1 MPAAKSLRSC
11 RKISDEPLKTC
22 PDCSG
27 QLTKLISRTSF
38 QLKGTGWYVTD
49 YARKPE
55 SQPKSEGESKP
66 AADSKSGAEAK
77 SGAES
82 KPAAESSGSGT
93 GSRQRQ
99 PAVGLRLQERK
110 ESFLSKSLSCCFR
123 VGYRVSSSR
132 NCAPHRRRG
141 PSPRATVPEKSAGK
155 GSPRPGFRHGERTRC
170 RLPIAGRP
178 AGDAAAGGS
187 GWRNPRL
194 WTGGTR
200 PARRGEES
208 GWSTGYRRA

>member
-1 MPAAKSLRSC
+1 MPIYEYGCDACGKVIEVMQ
-11 RKISDEPLKTC
+11 KISDEPLKTC

-93 GSRQRQ
+93 GSGNGSK
-99 PAVGLRLQERK
+99 PSDSG
-110 ESFLSKSLSCCFR
+110 SKSEKNP
-123 VGYRVSSSR
+123 SSPNR
-132 NCAPHRRRG
+132 
-141 PSPRATVPEKSAGK
+141 
-155 GSPRPGFRHGERTRC
+155 
-170 RLPIAGRP
+170 
-178 AGDAAAGGS
+178 
-187 GWRNPRL
+187 
-194 WTGGTR
+194 
-200 PARRGEES
+200 
-208 GWSTGYRRA
+208 

>member
-1 MPAAKSLRSC
+1 MPIYEYGCDACGKVLEVMQ
-11 RKISDEPLKTC
+11 KFSDEPLKTC

-93 GSRQRQ
+93 GSGNGSK
-99 PAVGLRLQERK
+99 PSDSG
-110 ESFLSKSLSCCFR
+110 SKSEKNP
-123 VGYRVSSSR
+123 SSPNR
-132 NCAPHRRRG
+132 
-141 PSPRATVPEKSAGK
+141 
-155 GSPRPGFRHGERTRC
+155 
-170 RLPIAGRP
+170 
-178 AGDAAAGGS
+178 
-187 GWRNPRL
+187 
-194 WTGGTR
+194 
-200 PARRGEES
+200 
-208 GWSTGYRRA
+208 